1 MSNVWQTQ
9 CRLLLELLEA
19 LGWRLSGEEKVPSE
33 VVEEQAVRLLTGVL
47 MLLRQHEINKRGQ
60 CRFCGWS
67 RKIWNFWRRRP
78 RCTVYRNLNFVMN
91 QGCDGVWWQLF
102 ENLGRRTSLD
112 EMRKWVAEPELVARL
127 SSDEHVGGRV
137 RRDEAG

>member
-1 MSNVWQTQ
+1 MSNVWQAQ
-9 CRLLLELLEA
+9 YRLLLELLEA
-19 LGWRLSGEEKVPSE
+19 LARRLSGEEKVPPE
-33 VVEEQAVRLLTGVL
+33 VVEEQAVRLLACAL

-60 CRFCGWS
+60 CRFCGWP

-91 QGCDGVWWQLF
+91 QGYDGVWWQLF

-112 EMRKWVAEPELVARL
+112 EVRKWVTERERVTRL
-127 SSDEHVGGRV
+127 SGDEHVGERV